1 MTGGLIWKRKGTDVN
16 RKIWV
21 AYGAEKLREAGI
33 DNPDGEAWY
42 LFSHSFSLSREDYLF
57 SMTAPVEDGEELNR
71 YKALLER
78 RVTER
83 IPLQYLTGTQ
93 DFMGY
98 TFRVTPDVLIPR
110 QDTESVIEAV
120 VEGNYPHK
128 SILDVC
134 TGSGC
139 IAISLCLM
147 LKPELCIGTDIDEK
161 ALEIAKENGR
171 RLAPMVKFKKSD
183 LFSGVEGTFDL
194 IISNP
199 PYIPTKDCMELMP
212 EVKDHE
218 PILALD
224 GKEDGLYFYRKLVRE
239 APGYLNSGGTL
250 VFEIGY
256 DQGAAVKTMMEEA
269 RFSSVKIKKDL
280 AGLDRMVIGTLTEGE
295 EDV

>member
-1 MTGGLIWKRKGTDVN
+1 MTGKHIWRKKGRTVN

-21 AYGAEKLREAGI
+21 TYGAEMLREAGI

-42 LFSHSFSLSREDYLF
+42 LFSHCFSLSREEYLF
-57 SMTAPVEDGEELNR
+57 SMTTPVEEGEELEQ
-71 YKALLER
+71 YKALLDR
-78 RVTER
+78 RISER
-83 IPLQYLTGTQ
+83 IPLQYLIGTQ

-120 VEGNYPHK
+120 VEGNYPHE

-147 LKPELCIGTDIDEK
+147 LKPDVCIGTDIDEK
-161 ALEIAKENGR
+161 ALKIAKENGR

-183 LFSGVEGTFDL
+183 LFSGVDGCFDL

-218 PILALD
+218 PMLALD
-224 GKEDGLYFYRKLVRE
+224 GKEDGLYFYRQLVGTARKH
-239 APGYLNSGGTL
+239 LNGGGTL

-269 RFSSVKIKKDL
+269 GFSSVEIKKDL
-280 AGLDRMVIGTLTEGE
+280 AGLDRMVIGTLA
-295 EDV
+295 

>member
-1 MTGGLIWKRKGTDVN
+1 MN

-21 AYGAEKLREAGI
+21 TYGAEKLREAGI

-42 LFSHSFSLSREDYLF
+42 LFSHCFSLSREEYLF
-57 SMTAPVEDGEELNR
+57 SMTTPVEEGEELEQ
-71 YKALLER
+71 YKALLDR
-78 RVTER
+78 RISER
-83 IPLQYLTGTQ
+83 IPLQYLIGTQ

-120 VEGNYPHK
+120 VEGNYPHE

-147 LKPELCIGTDIDEK
+147 LKPDVCIGTDIDEK
-161 ALEIAKENGR
+161 ALKIAKENGR

-183 LFSGVEGTFDL
+183 LFSGVDGCFDL

-218 PILALD
+218 PMLALD
-224 GKEDGLYFYRKLVRE
+224 GREDGLYFYRKLAGM
-239 APGYLNSGGTL
+239 APKHLNAGGTL

-269 RFSSVKIKKDL
+269 GFSSVEIKKDL
-280 AGLDRMVIGTLTEGE
+280 AGLDRMVIGTLA
-295 EDV
+295 

>member
-1 MTGGLIWKRKGTDVN
+1 MTGKHIWRKKGRTVN

-21 AYGAEKLREAGI
+21 TYGAEMLREAGI

-42 LFSHSFSLSREDYLF
+42 LFSHCFSLSREEYLF
-57 SMTAPVEDGEELNR
+57 SMTTPVEEGEELEQ
-71 YKALLER
+71 YKALLDR
-78 RVTER
+78 RISER
-83 IPLQYLTGTQ
+83 IPLQYLIGTQ

-120 VEGNYPHK
+120 VEGNYPHE

-147 LKPELCIGTDIDEK
+147 LKPDVCIGTDIDEK
-161 ALEIAKENGR
+161 ALKIAKENGR

-183 LFSGVEGTFDL
+183 LFSGVDGCFDL

-218 PILALD
+218 PMLALD
-224 GKEDGLYFYRKLVRE
+224 GREDGLYFYRKLAGT
-239 APGYLNSGGTL
+239 APKHLNAGGTL

-269 RFSSVKIKKDL
+269 GFSSVEIKKDL
-280 AGLDRMVIGTLTEGE
+280 AGLDRMVIGTLA
-295 EDV
+295 